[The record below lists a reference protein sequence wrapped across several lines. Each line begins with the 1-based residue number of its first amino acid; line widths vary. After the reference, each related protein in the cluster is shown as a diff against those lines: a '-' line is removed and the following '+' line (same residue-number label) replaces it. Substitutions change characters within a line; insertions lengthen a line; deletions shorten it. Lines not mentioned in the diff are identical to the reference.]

1 MERKSITRKSSL
13 PTKAERGREDPLM
26 NQETEGGEAPPMMI
40 GDTEKGVTP
49 EIEEITMEAAG
60 LGGEGT
66 AGRVSVSRG
75 FLLQA
80 PLLP

>member
-1 MERKSITRKSSL
+1 MERKSIIKKSSL
-13 PTKAERGREDPLM
+13 PTKADRGREDPLM
-26 NQETEGGEAPPMMI
+26 NQETEGGEALPMMT

-49 EIEEITMEAAG
+49 EIEETTMVAAG

-66 AGRVSVSRG
+66 AGRVSISRG

-80 PLLP
+80 LLLP